1 VGGSGIGREVNR
13 SREEAGWSGREGAGR
28 TECYG
33 CREEGKVAGELVAA
47 GEVKTGDKGSRLELG
62 EEREDLGEA
71 EGGLGG

>member
-47 GEVKTGDKGSRLELG
+47 GEVKP
-62 EEREDLGEA
+62 
-71 EGGLGG
+71 